1 MHHKKLKKRFNNRQK
16 EFRKIIKRT
25 RGAEF
30 FQKVIKEIET
40 AQQQRAQDDAI
51 KIVTEEEQIRDEI
64 KNKLDMMV

>member
-1 MHHKKLKKRFNNRQK
+1 MI
-16 EFRKIIKRT
+16 E
-25 RGAEF
+25 
-30 FQKVIKEIET
+30 EIET